1 MRVEFNFE
9 FGIYNGSMSVSIKQ
23 GDHKLFESIDNIQ
36 KNLVAI
42 IDLVSHGTLTIQLD
56 GKNNNSDTEVDSQ
69 GNIVAD
75 KYVRLQNLIV
85 GRVPVSH
92 ANLYNLCRYTT
103 ITGTQVNDTYWGWN
117 GEVCVNFDQ
126 TNPVLWHAYNN
137 PKHVIG

>member
-9 FGIYNGSMSVSIKQ
+9 FGIYNGSMSVLIKQ

-36 KNLVAI
+36 KNLVAV

-126 TNPVLWHAYNN
+126 TNPVLWHAHNN

>member
-1 MRVEFNFE
+1 
-9 FGIYNGSMSVSIKQ
+9 MSVLIKQ

-36 KNLVAI
+36 KNLVAV

-126 TNPVLWHAYNN
+126 TNPVLWHAHNN